1 MADYDVIVVGAGIAG
16 LTCALRL
23 QEEGLQVKVLEST
36 NRVGGRLRS
45 DREDGFIFDHGFHV
59 FQTAY
64 PECRQ
69 WLDYEGLR
77 LKAFRSGSYVRA
89 RNRFSR
95 IADPWRDPNQFLPA
109 LLSSV
114 GSLRDK
120 FLIGKYRKDVVSSDL
135 KQIYYRENIS
145 ALEALR
151 ERGFS
156 RRMIERFFR
165 PFFSGIFLETELKTS
180 RRAMDFIFKM
190 FAEGDAALPERG
202 IAAVPEQLAA
212 RLKPDTLSL
221 ETEVFEIEPGRVE
234 LGRGERMTAASI
246 AVAVPFTVVGTLIK
260 GMVFPRRSW
269 HATTCFYY
277 EAPRSPLSEPML
289 LLNGEGEGLINSLAV
304 PSDVQPSY
312 APEGKSLI
320 SVSLVGEYSDK
331 EIRPRVEKELQ
342 NWFPDQFGD
351 WQHLRTY
358 TISRALPRQYVSD
371 MEPVE
376 RIEALEPGF
385 YMCGDHRQTSSIQ
398 GAMASGVRTA
408 EALIKERRLTAD

>member
-1 MADYDVIVVGAGIAG
+1 
-16 LTCALRL
+16 
-23 QEEGLQVKVLEST
+23 
-36 NRVGGRLRS
+36 
-45 DREDGFIFDHGFHV
+45 
-59 FQTAY
+59 
-64 PECRQ
+64 
-69 WLDYEGLR
+69 
-77 LKAFRSGSYVRA
+77 
-89 RNRFSR
+89 
-95 IADPWRDPNQFLPA
+95 
-109 LLSSV
+109 
-114 GSLRDK
+114 
-120 FLIGKYRKDVVSSDL
+120 
-135 KQIYYRENIS
+135 
-145 ALEALR
+145 
-151 ERGFS
+151 
-156 RRMIERFFR
+156 
-165 PFFSGIFLETELKTS
+165 
-180 RRAMDFIFKM
+180 
-190 FAEGDAALPERG
+190 
-202 IAAVPEQLAA
+202 
-212 RLKPDTLSL
+212 
-221 ETEVFEIEPGRVE
+221 
-234 LGRGERMTAASI
+234 
-246 AVAVPFTVVGTLIK
+246 
-260 GMVFPRRSW
+260 MVFPRRSW
-269 HATTCFYY
+269 QATTCFYY